1 MDSKTKHSSGQKI
14 DKVQD
19 LSTTATTFK
28 TRKGKADNKYNK
40 VNELHAPGQVSK
52 SMQGAPAKK
61 LTRTNLAEIADQDVY
76 TLIQTVRAGLP
87 FDLYQELVKAM
98 PFTPADWA
106 AYLHLSDRTLQRY
119 KKEAATFDALQSE
132 KILEILLVFKKGTEV
147 FEDKENFAAWLE
159 ATNVA
164 LGHVKPKDLLDSS
177 FGINLLRDELIRIEH
192 GVLA

>member
-1 MDSKTKHSSGQKI
+1 MGTKTKNSSGQKI

-19 LSTTATTFK
+19 LPATATSGK
-28 TRKGKADNKYNK
+28 SRKGKAVNSYNK
-40 VNELHAPGQVSK
+40 IDRLQASGQGSK
-52 SMQGAPAKK
+52 SKQGAPAKK
-61 LTRTNLAEIADQDVY
+61 LSRTNLAAIADQDVY

-87 FDLYQELVKAM
+87 FVLYQELVETL

-106 AYLHLSDRTLQRY
+106 TYLHLSERTLQRY
-119 KKEAATFDALQSE
+119 KKEEAAFDALQSE
-132 KILEILLVFKKGTEV
+132 KILEILLLVKKGTEV

-159 ATNVA
+159 ASNVA

-177 FGINLLRDELIRIEH
+177 LGINLLREELIRIEH